1 MARIRSIKPEFWD
14 SPSTAKAELAARLTY
29 IALWNWADDS
39 GHGTAN
45 LKELEAFC
53 FPNDDV
59 STLPKKDS
67 SGTSGD
73 SRGNSAHTCGTF
85 RNFAE
90 VLRNTAEAFGITF
103 YEVSG
108 RYYYRIDNF
117 RQHQSKD
124 FREKSKYPKVEDG
137 QKVALTID
145 NGYTPMVD
153 GDALNHAIADSPA
166 TVAEIPAHSAE
177 KRTLEQGNRV
187 IGEQGNRGTNDHLDD
202 DRLPNPEPAKGKP
215 SPKKN
220 IYSPEF
226 ETWWKLY
233 PNSSGKAAA
242 ATAWKKALKL
252 MDGEE
257 LNNLTRHYARLVEA
271 RIVNPD
277 YVPHG
282 STWLNGRRWEDGVM
296 QQEPTQ
302 VQATAPGRLS
312 NAEVARQL
320 QERNAQ
326 DQAQQREL
334 SNAEAMQAWLN
345 NNTPKAIG
353 F

>member
-59 STLPKKDS
+59 STLPKKGS
-67 SGTSGD
+67 SGGSGD
-73 SRGNSAHTCGTF
+73 SRGISAHACGTF

-108 RYYYRIDNF
+108 RYYYRLDNF
-117 RQHQSKD
+117 KQHQSKD
-124 FREKSKYPKVEDG
+124 FREKSKYPKPEDG
-137 QKVALTID
+137 QKVSLTID
-145 NGYTPMVD
+145 NGYVPIVD
-153 GDALNHAIADSPA
+153 GNVQNHAVADSPA
-166 TVAEIPAHSAE
+166 QGAEIPAHPAE

-187 IGEQGNRGTNDHLDD
+187 IGEQGNRSNNAQNEFERVSEPD
-202 DRLPNPEPAKGKP
+202 PEPP
-215 SPKKN
+215 SQ
-220 IYSPEF
+220 EF
-226 ETWWKLY
+226 ETWWATY
-233 PNSSGKAAA
+233 PRKVGKRKAES
-242 ATAWKKALKL
+242 AWKSA
-252 MDGEE
+252 
-257 LNNLTRHYARLVEA
+257 LTRTDAETLNTATQQFADHHKHTGTEA
-271 RIVNPD
+271 RFI
-277 YVPHG
+277 PHAT
-282 STWLNGRRWEDGVM
+282 TWLNRDGWNDELP
-296 QQEPTQ
+296 QAPNA
-302 VQATAPGRLS
+302 ATAPGRLS

-334 SNAEAMQAWLN
+334 SNAEAMQAWMQN
-345 NNTPKAIG
+345 QKAIG

>member
-14 SPSTAKAELAARLTY
+14 SPSTARAELAARLTY

-59 STLPKKDS
+59 TSLPKM
-67 SGTSGD
+67 GGCEASGD

-124 FREKSKYPKVEDG
+124 FREKSKYPKPEDG
-137 QKVALTID
+137 QIVTLTSGNGFHPALEEGSQSHAVAE
-145 NGYTPMVD
+145 
-153 GDALNHAIADSPA
+153 SPA
-166 TVAEIPAHSAE
+166 IVAEIPAHSAE

-187 IGEQGNRGTNDHLDD
+187 IGEQGNRGKTYAQNEFERTSNQDD
-202 DRLPNPEPAKGKP
+202 EPEQEPANTYPQTFEEWWQHYPRKVGKR
-215 SPKKN
+215 
-220 IYSPEF
+220 
-226 ETWWKLY
+226 
-233 PNSSGKAAA
+233 
-242 ATAWKKALKL
+242 KALNEWQRATKRITNAEL
-252 MDGEE
+252 IQATKQLAAFHAQEQTDPQYIKHPQGWLSRDG
-257 LNNLTRHYARLVEA
+257 
-271 RIVNPD
+271 
-277 YVPHG
+277 
-282 STWLNGRRWEDGVM
+282 WEDELTPTRKPDHGINAWLP
-296 QQEPTQ
+296 QPQDNIIDAEIEP
-302 VQATAPGRLS
+302 
-312 NAEVARQL
+312 
-320 QERNAQ
+320 ERNQ
-326 DQAQQREL
+326 L
-334 SNAEAMQAWLN
+334 PPWMSN
-345 NNTPKAIG
+345 
-353 F
+353 